1 MTQTFSLSV
10 QLVPCVSAL
19 LFVRLL
25 LFGTGCV
32 FCISE
37 AEVYL
42 SVTVLL
48 LPFSY
53 VHFDY
58 YFDFEVT
65 LKSCWKNIIPLQKV
79 LWHAFCC
86 SWCCYPLL
94 IKLFFIIVNLNKIHR
109 CGNKS
114 AHTSETNEHCG
125 KWNKDIFAHLK
136 TMCLQYWRSA
146 TLPWCL

>member
-25 LFGTGCV
+25 LFGTACV

-58 YFDFEVT
+58 YFEVT
-65 LKSCWKNIIPLQKV
+65 LKSC
-79 LWHAFCC
+79 
-86 SWCCYPLL
+86 
-94 IKLFFIIVNLNKIHR
+94 
-109 CGNKS
+109 
-114 AHTSETNEHCG
+114 
-125 KWNKDIFAHLK
+125 
-136 TMCLQYWRSA
+136 
-146 TLPWCL
+146 